1 MGQVIRKRINTAKEN
16 GPDPVDVHV
25 GYRVRLRRTLL
36 GYTQQQL
43 GEAVGVTFQQMQKY
57 ERGTNR
63 LSASRLYDVARVLGV
78 PISFFFEDL
87 GPAQVEKRITW
98 SLPEKVGVAVQQM
111 TEASLPDDMSRSETL
126 DLVNHYWRIPVEQRP
141 AALALLKAMARKKA

>member
-1 MGQVIRKRINTAKEN
+1 VLTVQC
-16 GPDPVDVHV
+16 
-25 GYRVRLRRTLL
+25 LL
-36 GYTQQQL
+36 L
-43 GEAVGVTFQQMQKY
+43 QQMQKY

-87 GPAQVEKRITW
+87 GPGQVEKRITW
-98 SLPEKVGVAVQQM
+98 GLPEKVGVAVQQM
-111 TEASLPDDMSRSETL
+111 TEAPLPDDMSRSETL
-126 DLVNHYWRIPVEQRP
+126 ALVNHYWRLPVQQRP